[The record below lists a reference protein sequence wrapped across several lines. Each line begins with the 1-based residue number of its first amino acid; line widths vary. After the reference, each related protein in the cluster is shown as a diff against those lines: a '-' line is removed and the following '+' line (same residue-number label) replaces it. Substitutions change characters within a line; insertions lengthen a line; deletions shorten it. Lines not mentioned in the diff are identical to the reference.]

1 MADFSAGL
9 QTWQEER
16 YVILLSYF
24 FWGEDLHDNCA
35 SHPPSNCDKKGGGCT
50 LIQDWALNRVNTVL
64 YLRMP

>member
-35 SHPPSNCDKKGGGCT
+35 SHPPSNCDKKGGGGGVRLFRT
-50 LIQDWALNRVNTVL
+50 GRLIG
-64 YLRMP
+64 